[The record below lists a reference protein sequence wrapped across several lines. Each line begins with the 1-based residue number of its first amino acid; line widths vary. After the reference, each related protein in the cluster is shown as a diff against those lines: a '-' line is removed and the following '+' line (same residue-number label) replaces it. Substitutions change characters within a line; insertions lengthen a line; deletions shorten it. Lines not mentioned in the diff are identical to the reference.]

1 MNKVAIVTGAAKGI
15 GRAIALRLAEDGMNI
30 AINYKS
36 NDMEANNLVD
46 EINKLGVRAIAIKA
60 DISDFAQAEGLIKD
74 TLKVFG
80 RIDVIVNNAGVTK
93 DSLLLRM
100 TEESFDSVIE
110 INLKGT
116 FNCIKHVT
124 PVMLKQK
131 KGKIINISSVVGITG
146 NAGQVNYSASKA
158 GVIAMTKS
166 LAKEVGSR
174 GICVNAVAPGF
185 IQTDMT
191 AKLSLKA
198 VEELSKAIA
207 LKRLGLPEDVAKAVS
222 FLASDDSDYI
232 TGQVLCVD
240 GGMVM

>member
-30 AINYKS
+30 AINYRS

-174 GICVNAVAPGF
+174 GICINAVAPGF

>member
-1 MNKVAIVTGAAKGI
+1 LNKVAIVTGAAKGI

>member
-15 GRAIALRLAEDGMNI
+15 GRAIALRLAKDGMNI
-30 AINYKS
+30 AINYRS
-36 NDMEANNLVD
+36 NDVEAKELVE
-46 EINKLGVRAIAIKA
+46 EINKLGVSAIAIKA
-60 DISDFAQAEGLIKD
+60 DISDFTQAETLIKD
-74 TLKVFG
+74 TLKVFN
-80 RIDVIVNNAGVTK
+80 RIDVIVNNAGITK
-93 DSLLLRM
+93 DCLLLRM
-100 TEESFDSVIE
+100 TEEDFDSVID

-131 KGKIINISSVVGITG
+131 AGKIINISSVVGITG
-146 NAGQVNYSASKA
+146 NVGQVNYSASKA

-166 LAKEVGSR
+166 IAKEIGSR

-191 AKLSLKA
+191 AKLSSKA
-198 VEELSKAIA
+198 VEELSKSIA

-222 FLASDDSDYI
+222 FLASEDSDYI

>member
-30 AINYKS
+30 AINYRS
-36 NDMEANNLVD
+36 NDVEANNLVD

-185 IQTDMT
+185 IKTDMT

>member
-30 AINYKS
+30 AINYRS
-36 NDMEANNLVD
+36 NDVEANNLVD

-74 TLKVFG
+74 TLKGFG

-207 LKRLGLPEDVAKAVS
+207 LKRLGLPEDVARAVS

>member
-1 MNKVAIVTGAAKGI
+1 MNKVAIITGAAKGI

-30 AINYKS
+30 AINYRS
-36 NDMEANNLVD
+36 NDVEANNLVD

-222 FLASDDSDYI
+222 FLASDNSDYI

>member
-30 AINYKS
+30 AINYRS

>member
-1 MNKVAIVTGAAKGI
+1 LNKVAIVTGAAKGI
-15 GRAIALRLAEDGMNI
+15 GRAIALRLAKDGMNI
-30 AINYKS
+30 AINYRS
-36 NDMEANNLVD
+36 NDVEAKELVE
-46 EINKLGVRAIAIKA
+46 EINKLGVSAIAIKA
-60 DISDFAQAEGLIKD
+60 DISDFTQAETLIKD
-74 TLKVFG
+74 TLKVFN
-80 RIDVIVNNAGVTK
+80 RIDVIVNNAGITK
-93 DSLLLRM
+93 DCLLLRM
-100 TEESFDSVIE
+100 TEEDFDSVID

-131 KGKIINISSVVGITG
+131 AGKIINISSVVGITG
-146 NAGQVNYSASKA
+146 NVGQVNYSASKA

-166 LAKEVGSR
+166 IAKEIGSR

-191 AKLSLKA
+191 AKLSSKA
-198 VEELSKAIA
+198 VEELSKSIA

-222 FLASDDSDYI
+222 FLASEDSDYI

>member
-15 GRAIALRLAEDGMNI
+15 GRAIALRLAKDGMNI
-30 AINYKS
+30 AINYRS
-36 NDMEANNLVD
+36 NDVEAKDLVE
-46 EINKLGVRAIAIKA
+46 EIKKLGVNAIAIKA
-60 DISDFAQAEGLIKD
+60 DISDFTQTEILIGD
-74 TLKVFG
+74 TLKVFN
-80 RIDVIVNNAGVTK
+80 RIDVIVNNAGITK

-100 TEESFDSVIE
+100 TEEDFDSVID

-124 PVMLKQK
+124 PIMLKQK

-166 LAKEVGSR
+166 LAKEIGSR

-191 AKLSLKA
+191 AKLSSKA
-198 VEELSKAIA
+198 VEELSRTIA

-222 FLASDDSDYI
+222 FLASEDSDYI

>member
-1 MNKVAIVTGAAKGI
+1 MNKVAIITGAAKGI

-30 AINYKS
+30 AINYRS
-36 NDMEANNLVD
+36 NDVEANNLVD

-60 DISDFAQAEGLIKD
+60 DISDFAQAEELIKE
-74 TLKVFG
+74 TLQVFS
-80 RIDVIVNNAGVTK
+80 RIDVIVNNAGITK

-100 TEESFDSVIE
+100 TEENFDSVID

>member
-1 MNKVAIVTGAAKGI
+1 MNKVAIITGAAKGI

-30 AINYKS
+30 AINYRS
-36 NDMEANNLVD
+36 NDVEANNLVD

-60 DISDFAQAEGLIKD
+60 DISDFAQAEELIKE
-74 TLKVFG
+74 TLQVFS
-80 RIDVIVNNAGVTK
+80 RIDVIVNNAGITK

-100 TEESFDSVIE
+100 TEENFDSVID

-191 AKLSLKA
+191 AKLSQKA
-198 VEELSKAIA
+198 VEELSKTIA

>member
-30 AINYKS
+30 AINYRS
-36 NDMEANNLVD
+36 NDVEANNLVE
-46 EINKLGVRAIAIKA
+46 EINKLGVKAIAIKA
-60 DISDFAQAEGLIKD
+60 DISDFAQAEELIKD
-74 TLKVFG
+74 TLKVFS
-80 RIDVIVNNAGVTK
+80 RIDVIVNNAGITK

-100 TEESFDSVIE
+100 TEENFDSVID

-191 AKLSLKA
+191 AKLSEKV
-198 VEELSKAIA
+198 VEELSKTIA
-207 LKRLGLPEDVAKAVS
+207 LKKLGLPEDVAKAVS